1 MIYRYKKSLVDKEQ
15 FIELKKNEISITEF
29 NKIQKIPFQSIK
41 KILLK
46 YNNSNYKRKEYI
58 CKIIT
63 DLGYNF
69 TFSSKFYSGIGNF
82 YDQGSEY
89 RNFILALHKGISDE
103 KRDILYIGGIKPF
116 FYWSGIVV
124 SVGLLVLFTYLLF
137 SFFGIMGIILPV
149 ICMIKFIGYFY
160 HNRPVKYNPVRIPSR
175 LIPYE

>member
-15 FIELKKNEISITEF
+15 FIELKKNEISISEF
-29 NKIQKIPFQSIK
+29 DKIQKISFQSIQ
-41 KILLK
+41 KILLS
-46 YNNSNYKRKEYI
+46 YNNSHYKKKEYI

-63 DLGYNF
+63 DIGHNL
-69 TFSSKFYSGIGNF
+69 TFSSKFYSAIGNF

-89 RNFILALHKGISDE
+89 RNFILELHKRISNE

-116 FYWSGIVV
+116 FYWSGIVISV
-124 SVGLLVLFTYLLF
+124 SLLILFTYLLF

-149 ICMIKFIGYFY
+149 IFTIKLIGYFY